1 MHDLPP
7 FGLDA
12 VFSGARFHPGWT
24 AVGLLLLV
32 GYLAAFARARTNR
45 VGAARVACFVAGV
58 LVLLATLSSGIDTYA
73 MSVFWV
79 HMIEH
84 LLLIMVVPMLLVLG
98 HPLTV
103 SREALSDRG
112 RDRFDRFVR
121 TGPVALITSPLIGL
135 AAYAAVIIGTHLTG
149 FMDAMAVHGWLMP
162 VEQAMYVVAG
172 WLLLLTLI
180 GDEPVRWRLP
190 YLSRVLLLLVAMV
203 PDTVV
208 GIVLLQSNHVL
219 FPTFMSQR
227 PGWSPDAV
235 ADQQIAGGLMW
246 AAGDGLMMA
255 VAVAV
260 VIFMISDSQHGQV
273 IGPWLE
279 SVRRQTLADHVGGP
293 SRARNGSEEHG
304 EDAFGSDAD
313 VDEDEDV
320 LDAYNRM
327 LARLSDQERRTS

>member
-12 VFSGARFHPGWT
+12 VISGARLNLGWT
-24 AVGLLLLV
+24 VVGLVLLV
-32 GYLAAFARARTNR
+32 GYLTAFTRARANR
-45 VGAARVACFVAGV
+45 VGATRATCFVAGV
-58 LVLLATLSSGIDTYA
+58 LVLVATVSSGVDSYA

-103 SREALSDRG
+103 TAQALSDRG
-112 RDRFDRFVR
+112 RERFDLFVR
-121 TGPVALITSPLIGL
+121 TGPVALLTSPLIGL
-135 AAYAAVIIGTHLTG
+135 AAYAAVIVGTHLTG
-149 FMDAMAVHGWLMP
+149 FMDSMAAHGWLMP
-162 VEQAMYVVAG
+162 VEQAMYVVSG

-219 FPTFMSQR
+219 FPTFMSKR
-227 PGWSPDAV
+227 PGWAPDAV
-235 ADQQIAGGLMW
+235 ADQQVAGGLMW

-260 VIFMISDSQHGQV
+260 VIFMISDTQHGRV

-279 SVRRQTLADHVGGP
+279 SVRRQTLADHVGGGSP
-293 SRARNGSEEHG
+293 ARNGPVQPDGEAFASE
-304 EDAFGSDAD
+304 AD
-313 VDEDEDV
+313 VDEDDDV